1 MSNRNDGTGKIQM
14 IKIFDDVLEP
24 HVAEL
29 IDMQLR
35 EVSWKYNYDSVK
47 DGVNKHWHV
56 FCGHNPQE
64 CHNNGYGDLIP
75 IWNAIKNRNPKL
87 EMERVYLNAHTHGI
101 EPHRH
106 IDEGAYTIIYYPRL
120 DWKQAWG
127 GGTFIEN
134 DIDSFTELSED
145 IFIDYKGNRMI
156 MFTASNPHQAQ
167 AVSRQCYELRTCVV
181 FKTNLKKD

>member
-1 MSNRNDGTGKIQM
+1 M
-14 IKIFDDVLEP
+14 INIFDNALEP

-35 EVSWKYNYDSVK
+35 DVSWKYNYDSVK
-47 DGVNKHWHV
+47 NGVNKHWHV
-56 FCGHNPQE
+56 FCGHNLDD
-64 CHNNGYGDLIP
+64 CYDNGYDYLIA
-75 IWNAIKNRNPKL
+75 IWNFIKKHNPQL

-106 IDEGAYTIIYYPRL
+106 VDDGDYTIIYYPRL

-127 GGTFIEN
+127 GGTLIEGDYN
-134 DIDSFTELSED
+134 NGHLED
-145 IFIDYKGNRMI
+145 KFIDYKGNRLI
-156 MFTASNPHQAQ
+156 IFTAGNLHQAQ
-167 AVSRQCYELRTCVV
+167 PVSRECYELRTCVV

>member
-1 MSNRNDGTGKIQM
+1 M
-14 IKIFDDVLEP
+14 IKTYDNALEP

-35 EVSWKYNYDSVK
+35 DVSWKYNYDSVK
-47 DGVNKHWHV
+47 NGVNKHWHV
-56 FCGHNPQE
+56 FCGHNLDD
-64 CHNNGYGDLIP
+64 CYDNGYDYLIA
-75 IWNAIKNRNPKL
+75 IWNFIKKHNPQL

-106 IDEGAYTIIYYPRL
+106 IDDGDYTIIYYPRL

-127 GGTFIEN
+127 GGTLIEGDYN
-134 DIDSFTELSED
+134 NGHLED
-145 IFIDYKGNRMI
+145 KFIDYKGNRLI
-156 MFTASNPHQAQ
+156 IFTAGNLHQAQ
-167 AVSRQCYELRTCVV
+167 PVSRECYELRTCVV

>member
-1 MSNRNDGTGKIQM
+1 M
-14 IKIFDDVLEP
+14 IKTYDNALEP

-35 EVSWKYNYDSVK
+35 DVSWKYNYDSVK
-47 DGVNKHWHV
+47 NGVNKHWHV
-56 FCGHNPQE
+56 FCGHNPDD
-64 CHNNGYGDLIP
+64 CYDNGYDYLIA
-75 IWNAIKNRNPKL
+75 IWNFIKKHNPQL

-106 IDEGAYTIIYYPRL
+106 IDDGDYTIIYYPRL

-127 GGTFIEN
+127 GGTLIEGDYN
-134 DIDSFTELSED
+134 NGHLED
-145 IFIDYKGNRMI
+145 KFIDYKGNRLI
-156 MFTASNPHQAQ
+156 IFTAGNLHQAQ
-167 AVSRQCYELRTCVV
+167 PVSRECYELRTCVV

>member
-1 MSNRNDGTGKIQM
+1 M
-14 IKIFDDVLEP
+14 IEVHDNALES

-35 EVSWKYNYDSVK
+35 DVSWKYNYDSVK
-47 DGVNKHWHV
+47 NGVNKHWHV
-56 FCGHNPQE
+56 FCGHNPDD
-64 CHNNGYGDLIP
+64 CYDNGYDYLIA
-75 IWNAIKNRNPKL
+75 IWNFIKKHNPQL

-106 IDEGAYTIIYYPRL
+106 VDDGDYTIIYYPRL

-127 GGTFIEN
+127 GGTLIEGDYN
-134 DIDSFTELSED
+134 NGHLED
-145 IFIDYKGNRMI
+145 KFIDYKGNRLI
-156 MFTASNPHQAQ
+156 IFTAGNLHQAQ
-167 AVSRQCYELRTCVV
+167 PVSRECYELRTCVV

>member
-1 MSNRNDGTGKIQM
+1 M
-14 IKIFDDVLEP
+14 IKTYDNALEP

-35 EVSWKYNYDSVK
+35 DVSWKYNYDSVK
-47 DGVNKHWHV
+47 NGVNKHWHV
-56 FCGHNPQE
+56 FCGHNLDD
-64 CHNNGYGDLIP
+64 CYDNGYDYLIA
-75 IWNAIKNRNPKL
+75 IWNFIKKHNPQL

-106 IDEGAYTIIYYPRL
+106 VDDGDYTIIYYPRL

-127 GGTFIEN
+127 GGTLIEGDYN
-134 DIDSFTELSED
+134 NGHLED
-145 IFIDYKGNRMI
+145 KFIDYKGNRLI
-156 MFTASNPHQAQ
+156 IFTAGNLHQAQ
-167 AVSRQCYELRTCVV
+167 PVSRECYELRTCVV

>member
-1 MSNRNDGTGKIQM
+1 M
-14 IKIFDDVLEP
+14 INVFDNALEP

-35 EVSWKYNYDSVK
+35 DVSWKYNYDSVK
-47 DGVNKHWHV
+47 NGVNKHWHV
-56 FCGHNPQE
+56 FCGHNLDD
-64 CHNNGYGDLIP
+64 CYDNGYDYLIA
-75 IWNAIKNRNPKL
+75 IWNFIKKHNPQL

-106 IDEGAYTIIYYPRL
+106 VDDGDYTIIYYPRL

-127 GGTFIEN
+127 GGTLIEGDYN
-134 DIDSFTELSED
+134 NGHLED
-145 IFIDYKGNRMI
+145 KFIDYKGNRLI
-156 MFTASNPHQAQ
+156 IFTAGNLHQAQ
-167 AVSRQCYELRTCVV
+167 PVSRECYELRTCVV

>member
-1 MSNRNDGTGKIQM
+1 M
-14 IKIFDDVLEP
+14 IEVHDNALES

-35 EVSWKYNYDSVK
+35 DVSWKYNYDSVK
-47 DGVNKHWHV
+47 NGVNKHWHV
-56 FCGHNPQE
+56 FCGHNTDD
-64 CHNNGYGDLIP
+64 CYDNGYDYLIA
-75 IWNAIKNRNPKL
+75 IWNFIKKHNPQL

-106 IDEGAYTIIYYPRL
+106 VDDGDYTIIYYPRL

-127 GGTFIEN
+127 GGTLIEGDYN
-134 DIDSFTELSED
+134 NGHLED
-145 IFIDYKGNRMI
+145 KFIDYKGNRLI
-156 MFTASNPHQAQ
+156 IFTAGNLHQAQ
-167 AVSRQCYELRTCVV
+167 PVSRECYELRTCVV